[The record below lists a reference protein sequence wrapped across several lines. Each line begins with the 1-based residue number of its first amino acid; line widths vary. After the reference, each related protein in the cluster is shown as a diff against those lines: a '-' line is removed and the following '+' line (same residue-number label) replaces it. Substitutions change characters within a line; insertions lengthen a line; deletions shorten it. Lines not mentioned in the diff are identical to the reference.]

1 MQFYAYTMPEVAR
14 EIIGYRVGTLPAAR
28 RNAENAGLKGAWFA
42 WESAASGEDVTPAFV
57 IGPGGRR
64 MAVKTGEQEI
74 HVVSDIALAIEMY
87 VRATGDR
94 DVLADGAAELLVE
107 AARFYAT
114 RGVSTERGYE
124 IHHVIGPDELHED
137 VDNSAYTNYLGAW
150 TMRWA
155 AELVDAGVATAE
167 PGEAE
172 HWRDLADRM
181 LILRSPEGLMEQ
193 SEGFLSL
200 PLAGSDPA
208 DRAEMAWQRDRM
220 EWRDV
225 KQADV
230 VMLMALLER
239 EFSFEERRGS
249 YNLYEPLTRH
259 LSSLSEAVHSLVAR
273 RVGLDAAAD
282 DYFTRAVAIDLFDS
296 RGNRPEGP
304 AHGHP
309 GWPVAGGGAGL
320 RWAYR

>member
-1 MQFYAYTMPEVAR
+1 M
-14 EIIGYRVGTLPAAR
+14 
-28 RNAENAGLKGAWFA
+28 
-42 WESAASGEDVTPAFV
+42 
-57 IGPGGRR
+57 
-64 MAVKTGEQEI
+64 
-74 HVVSDIALAIEMY
+74 
-87 VRATGDR
+87 
-94 DVLADGAAELLVE
+94 
-107 AARFYAT
+107 
-114 RGVSTERGYE
+114 
-124 IHHVIGPDELHED
+124 HVIGPDELHED

-155 AELVDAGVATAE
+155 AELVDAGVTAAPE
-167 PGEAE
+167 PGEPAR
-172 HWRDLADRM
+172 WRDLADRM
-181 LILRSPEGLMEQ
+181 VILRTPDGLMEQ

-239 EFSFEERRGS
+239 EFSVEERRGS
-249 YNLYEPLTRH
+249 YDLYEPLTRH

-282 DYFTRAVAIDLFDS
+282 DYFTRAVAIDLY
-296 RGNRPEGP
+296 RQPRKPPEGP

-309 GWPVAGGGAGL
+309 GRPVAGGGVGMCGALGQPTAVLAPRSASGPRLEPAAVLAHPPRRARHRDAHAAPPPRSKPTAGRSTL
-320 RWAYR
+320 LAARHSGRPPPQARPVRAGAATTAPGTCRG